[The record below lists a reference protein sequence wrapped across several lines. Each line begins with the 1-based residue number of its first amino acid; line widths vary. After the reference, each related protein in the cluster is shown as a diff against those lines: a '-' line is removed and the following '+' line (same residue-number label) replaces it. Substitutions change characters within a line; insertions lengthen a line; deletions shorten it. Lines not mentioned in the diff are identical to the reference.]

1 LLNRYKRNGKWVKLN
16 RKKHTRIQSR
26 HAYGLGLM
34 SDSNGLYTY
43 EEDTVTPIKISERVR
58 RYLNKRNLGK
68 KLNNI
73 YQNN

>member
-1 LLNRYKRNGKWVKLN
+1 MNRYKRNGNWIYFR

-43 EEDTVTPIKISERVR
+43 EEDTGTPIKISERVR

-68 KLNNI
+68 VNNI
-73 YQNN
+73 LR

>member
-1 LLNRYKRNGKWVKLN
+1 
-16 RKKHTRIQSR
+16 
-26 HAYGLGLM
+26 M

>member
-1 LLNRYKRNGKWVKLN
+1 MNRYKRNGKWIYFT

-43 EEDTVTPIKISERVR
+43 EEDTVTSIKISERVR

-68 KLNNI
+68 VNNI
-73 YQNN
+73 LR